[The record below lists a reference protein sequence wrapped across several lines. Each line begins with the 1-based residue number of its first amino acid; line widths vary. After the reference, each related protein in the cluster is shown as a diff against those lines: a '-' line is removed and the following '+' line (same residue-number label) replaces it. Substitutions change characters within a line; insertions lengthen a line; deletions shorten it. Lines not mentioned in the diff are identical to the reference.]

1 MGKRNAMSDKLQF
14 PKVSIIVV
22 SYNTRAMTLACLRS
36 IGVQT
41 RSTHE
46 VIVLDNASSDGS
58 ATAIAAEFP
67 EMTLLAEPGNHGF
80 AKANNIAAARA
91 NGEYLLLLN
100 PDTLILAG
108 AIDKLL
114 AFAEARPAAK
124 IWGGRTLYGDG
135 SLNRTS
141 CFQAMNLWNVF
152 CRAIGATS
160 LSGNHRWFSETY
172 GGWDMAGERPVDIV
186 TGCFFLLKLALWRD
200 LGGFNPTYFMYGEEA
215 DLCLRARAGFG
226 AVPAVTSDA
235 VIVHYGGASEPVRAD
250 KLVRLFAAKATL
262 ILHHFKGWKK
272 PVGLWLFKI
281 MPLTRFLGFALIA
294 GVTGKPGHRQSRD
307 VWGNVW
313 QRRDEWA
320 RGLPEQS
327 Q

>member
-1 MGKRNAMSDKLQF
+1 MGKRNEMSDQPQL
-14 PKVSIIVV
+14 PKVSVIVI
-22 SYNTRAMTLACLRS
+22 SFNTKAMTLACLRS
-36 IGVQT
+36 IALETSAAHQ
-41 RSTHE
+41 

-58 ATAIAAEFP
+58 AAAIAAEFP
-67 EMTLLAEPGNHGF
+67 EMLLLAEKTNHGF
-80 AKANNIAAARA
+80 AKANNIAAEKAS
-91 NGEYLLLLN
+91 GDYLLLLN
-100 PDTLILAG
+100 PDTVILDH

-114 AFAEARPAAK
+114 EFAEARPAAK

-215 DLCLRARAGFG
+215 DLCLRAKARFDAN
-226 AVPAVTSDA
+226 PIVTSSA

-262 ILHHFKGWKK
+262 IRHHFVGWKK
-272 PVGLWLFKI
+272 PAGLWLFKI
-281 MPLTRFLGFALIA
+281 MPLTRVLAFAAIA
-294 GVTGKPGHRQSRD
+294 RITGRQSHRASRD
-307 VWGNVW
+307 VWANVW
-313 QRRDEWA
+313 QRRGEWA
-320 RGLPEQS
+320 HGLPEVV
-327 Q
+327 